1 MICVWLN
8 PQVGVVMKATLRYQ
22 NGRLYQDHGAWYLQY
37 RQRIVQEDGSSKLNR
52 ASKHLGRTK
61 DFPNIFDVEQCRV
74 SFMQTVNCDRL
85 CANSRI
91 TLTAFVEG
99 AYLPWTKE
107 ERRASTSKGHHEIWF
122 NHLRDRVGQL
132 HLREF
137 RTVDASRMLRAIAK
151 EKDLTTTTLQHIK
164 SVLSTIFTYARNE
177 GAFDGANP
185 VDRVLIPRHARQ
197 PGETHAYD
205 LGQVLQILDLLPILA
220 KSLVATAAFAG
231 LRRGELRGLE
241 WTDYTG
247 TELAINRSIW
257 MSVVNLPKTRASR
270 DSVPV
275 IPALAQILDEY
286 RRSMGNPEAGVVF
299 HSGDGLPISVDKVG
313 RRVVRQALEAAH
325 LSWHGWHGFRRSL
338 ASNLYAMGAQDK
350 VVQRILRHSKPHV
363 TKERYIKVFD
373 RTVLEAVQ
381 KVQVRIEELRRAK
394 GDRQQLEFK
403 FGDGFDLPL
412 TAAAESPRGGR
423 FQHSSRVRQAIGKQ
437 AICNSVVSC

>member
-1 MICVWLN
+1 MRLN
-8 PQVGVVMKATLRYQ
+8 LQVGVVMKATLRYQ
-22 NGRLYQDHGAWYLQY
+22 NGRLYEDHDAWYVQY
-37 RQRIVQEDGSSKLNR
+37 RQRIAQEDGSSKLNR
-52 ASKHLGRTK
+52 ASKHLGRAK
-61 DFPNIFDVEQCRV
+61 DFPNIFDVERCRA

-107 ERRASTSKGHHEIWF
+107 ERRANTSKGHHEIWF
-122 NHLRDRVGQL
+122 NHLRDRVGEL
-132 HLREF
+132 RLREF
-137 RTVDASRMLRAIAK
+137 RTVDASRMLHAIAK

-185 VDRVLIPRHARQ
+185 VDGVLIPRHARE

-205 LGQVLQILDLLPILA
+205 LGQVLQILDLLPLLA

-231 LRRGELRGLE
+231 LRQGELRGLE

-275 IPALAQILDEY
+275 IPALGQILNE
-286 RRSMGNPEAGVVF
+286 
-299 HSGDGLPISVDKVG
+299 
-313 RRVVRQALEAAH
+313 
-325 LSWHGWHGFRRSL
+325 
-338 ASNLYAMGAQDK
+338 
-350 VVQRILRHSKPHV
+350 
-363 TKERYIKVFD
+363 
-373 RTVLEAVQ
+373 
-381 KVQVRIEELRRAK
+381 
-394 GDRQQLEFK
+394 
-403 FGDGFDLPL
+403 
-412 TAAAESPRGGR
+412 
-423 FQHSSRVRQAIGKQ
+423 
-437 AICNSVVSC
+437 

>member
-1 MICVWLN
+1 LWETN
-8 PQVGVVMKATLRYQ
+8 PESQ
-22 NGRLYQDHGAWYLQY
+22 
-37 RQRIVQEDGSSKLNR
+37 
-52 ASKHLGRTK
+52 
-61 DFPNIFDVEQCRV
+61 
-74 SFMQTVNCDRL
+74 
-85 CANSRI
+85 
-91 TLTAFVEG
+91 
-99 AYLPWTKE
+99 
-107 ERRASTSKGHHEIWF
+107 
-122 NHLRDRVGQL
+122 
-132 HLREF
+132 
-137 RTVDASRMLRAIAK
+137 
-151 EKDLTTTTLQHIK
+151 
-164 SVLSTIFTYARNE
+164 ARNE

-205 LGQVLQILDLLPILA
+205 LGQVLQVLDLLPILA

-231 LRRGELRGLE
+231 LRQGELRGLE

-286 RRSMGNPEAGVVF
+286 RRSMGNPEAGLVF

-313 RRVVRQALEAAH
+313 RRVVRRVLEAAH

-363 TKERYIKVFD
+363 TKERYIKIFD

-381 KVQVRIEELRRAK
+381 KVQARIEELRRAK
-394 GDRQQLEFK
+394 GDRRQLEFK
-403 FGDGFDLPL
+403 FDDGFDLPL
-412 TAAAESPRGGR
+412 TAAA
-423 FQHSSRVRQAIGKQ
+423 AT
-437 AICNSVVSC
+437 